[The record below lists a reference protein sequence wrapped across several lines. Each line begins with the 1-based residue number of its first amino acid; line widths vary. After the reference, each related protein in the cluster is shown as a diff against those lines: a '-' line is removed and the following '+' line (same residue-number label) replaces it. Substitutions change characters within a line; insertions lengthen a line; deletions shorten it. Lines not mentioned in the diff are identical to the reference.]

1 MTSEKLRNAL
11 KGVAVTTA
19 TPFTEDL
26 SNVDLEAL
34 EENLRFLSKHGI
46 SLFVP
51 CGNTGE
57 YYSLSDEEWTSVVE
71 TTIESSSNDACILVG
86 AGGSIKTALNQA
98 KIAGELGADGIMIM
112 YPRHVFASA
121 EGLLN
126 YCQRIIDA
134 AKDIG
139 VVLYKKGGL
148 MTDAVLASLF
158 ENENLVGVKY
168 AHGRIVDFAKTV
180 QDLGADL
187 VWSCG
192 TAERF
197 APFFWLAGAEGFTS
211 GLGNFAPEISLQM
224 FDSLKKSDFSAA
236 MEIQRMITPLEYL
249 REGRDKANNVP
260 VVKTALDYVG
270 LNGGRCRPPIHP
282 LRVNERREILEVIES
297 WNLPEAR

>member
-1 MTSEKLRNAL
+1 MTSEKIRNAL

-26 SNVDLEAL
+26 SNIDLHGL
-34 EENLRFLSKHGI
+34 EGNLRFLSKHGI

-57 YYSLSDEEWTSVVE
+57 YYSLSDEEWESVVE
-71 TTIESSSNDACILVG
+71 TTIESTSNDACVLAG
-86 AGGSIKTALNQA
+86 AGGSINTALNQT
-98 KIAGELGADGIMIM
+98 KIASELGADGIMIM

-126 YCQRIIDA
+126 YCQKIIDA
-134 AKDIG
+134 ANEIG

-148 MTDAVLASLF
+148 MTDAVLASLIK
-158 ENENLVGVKY
+158 NDNLVGVKY

-180 QDLGADL
+180 QDLGNDV

-211 GLGNFAPEISLQM
+211 GLGNFAPEISVQM
-224 FDSLKKSDFSAA
+224 LEALKGADYSTA
-236 MEIQRMITPLEYL
+236 MEIQRKITPLEYL
-249 REGRDKANNVP
+249 REGRGKANNVP
-260 VVKTALDYVG
+260 VVKAALDYVG
-270 LNGGRCRPPIHP
+270 LTGGRCRAPIHP
-282 LRVNERREILEVIES
+282 LRINEKREVLEVVES
-297 WNLPEAR
+297 WNLSKDR

>member
-11 KGVAVTTA
+11 KGVAITTA
-19 TPFTEDL
+19 TPFTKDL
-26 SNVDLEAL
+26 SNIDLNGL
-34 EENLRFLSKHGI
+34 KENLRFLSKHGI

-57 YYSLSDEEWTSVVE
+57 YYSLSDEEWKSVVE
-71 TTIESSSNDACILVG
+71 TTIESTNNDACVLAG
-86 AGGSIKTALNQA
+86 AGGSIKTALNQT
-98 KIAGELGADGIMIM
+98 KIASELGADGIMIM

-134 AKDIG
+134 ANEIG
-139 VVLYKKGGL
+139 VVLYKKGNL
-148 MTDAVLASLF
+148 MTDAVLTSLTK
-158 ENENLVGVKY
+158 NENLVGVKY

-180 QDLGADL
+180 EDLGNKV

-224 FDSLKKSDFSAA
+224 FEALKKGDYSGA
-236 MEIQRMITPLEYL
+236 MEIQRKITPLEYL
-249 REGRDKANNVP
+249 REGREKANNVP
-260 VVKTALDYVG
+260 VVKAALDYIG
-270 LNGGRCRPPIHP
+270 LHGGKCRPPIHP
-282 LRVNERREILEVIES
+282 LRIKEKTEVLDVVSS
-297 WNLPEAR
+297 WNLSRLR